1 VNELARIVQAEVIG
15 GLALRLTFTDG
26 IVRDLDLDQML
37 TDGVLANL
45 RDPEL
50 FARVEI
56 DPVAGTIRWPNGVD
70 LDPDVLHGD
79 HAPARGPGPQLL
91 RQRRLRPTG

>member
-1 VNELARIVQAEVIG
+1 
-15 GLALRLTFTDG
+15 
-26 IVRDLDLDQML
+26 
-37 TDGVLANL
+37 
-45 RDPEL
+45 
-50 FARVEI
+50 VEI